1 MARRKQR
8 HEEHPDER
16 WLITY
21 ADVLTLMYVLFMV
34 LFSISVVNTSR
45 FELLKESLTDAFNS
59 GLAAGGASVFSA
71 QSGEPSPVVD
81 TPISQIAP
89 EVPAVG
95 GISLSQA
102 SPGQILE
109 TSQLEAAEKKIDAQ
123 LQKDGLGGKA
133 DTSVNERGLAV
144 RLRTDG
150 VLFDPGAA
158 TLKTEGARII
168 APITASLKGLPNPIR
183 VEGHTDSTPI
193 NTSQFPSNFALSG
206 VRAAAV
212 VVSMQSGGIPES
224 RLQVAGYGSVR
235 PVADNDTA
243 AGRSENRRVEILI
256 LRLQGAPSQ
265 SPADA
270 LGAG

>member
-1 MARRKQR
+1 VAKRKQR

-59 GLAAGGASVFSA
+59 GLAAGGTSVISSA
-71 QSGEPSPVVD
+71 PGTPSPVVD
-81 TPISQIAP
+81 TPTSRIAP
-89 EVPAVG
+89 EVPTVG
-95 GISLSQA
+95 GVSISQA

-109 TSQLEAAEKKIDAQ
+109 TSQLEAAEKAIDAT
-123 LQKDGLGGKA
+123 LAKEGLGGRVS
-133 DTSVNERGLAV
+133 TSVNERGLAV

-158 TLKTEGARII
+158 VLRSEGARIV
-168 APITASLKGLPNPIR
+168 APIAASLKGLPNPIR

-193 NTSQFPSNFALSG
+193 STSQFPSNFALSG

-212 VVSMQSGGIPES
+212 VVAMQSAGIPSS
-224 RLQVAGYGSVR
+224 RLQVGGFGDTR
-235 PVADNDTA
+235 PIADNDTE

-256 LRLQGAPSQ
+256 LRLQGSPSQ

>member
-1 MARRKQR
+1 MAKRKQR

-59 GLAAGGASVFSA
+59 GLAAGGTSILSSVE
-71 QSGEPSPVVD
+71 GEPSPVVD
-81 TPISQIAP
+81 TPFSQIAP
-89 EVPAVG
+89 EVPSVG
-95 GISLSQA
+95 GVSLSQA

-109 TSQLEAAEKKIDAQ
+109 TSQLEAAKKAIDAK
-123 LQKDGLGGKA
+123 LAKEGVGGKV

-144 RLRTDG
+144 RIKSDG
-150 VLFDPGAA
+150 VLFSPGQALLQPQA
-158 TLKTEGARII
+158 VRIV
-168 APITASLKGLPNPIR
+168 APIASSLKGIPNPIR

-193 NTSQFPSNFALSG
+193 STSQFPSNFALSG

-212 VVSMQSGGIPES
+212 VVAMQGAGIPEP
-224 RLQVAGYGSVR
+224 RLQVAGFGDTR
-235 PVADNDTA
+235 PVATNGTA

-256 LRLQGAPSQ
+256 LRLQGSPSQ
-265 SPADA
+265 SPASA

>member
-1 MARRKQR
+1 MAKRKQR

-45 FELLKESLTDAFNS
+45 FELLKQSLTDAFNS
-59 GLAAGGASVFSA
+59 GLAAGGTSILSSVD
-71 QSGEPSPVVD
+71 GEPSPVVD
-81 TPISQIAP
+81 TPFSQIAP
-89 EVPAVG
+89 EVPSVG
-95 GISLSQA
+95 GVSLSQA

-109 TSQLEAAEKKIDAQ
+109 TSQLEAAKKAIDAK
-123 LQKDGLGGKA
+123 LAKEGVGGKV

-150 VLFDPGAA
+150 VLFDAGQAL
-158 TLKTEGARII
+158 LKPAGARIVTPI
-168 APITASLKGLPNPIR
+168 ATSLKGLPNPIR
-183 VEGHTDSTPI
+183 IEGHTDSAPI
-193 NTSQFPSNFALSG
+193 STSQFPSNWALSA

-212 VVSMQSGGIPES
+212 VDSFQALGIPQS
-224 RLQVAGYGSVR
+224 RLQVGGYGEAR
-235 PVADNDTA
+235 PIADNATS
-243 AGRSENRRVEILI
+243 AGRAQNRRVEILI
-256 LRLQGAPSQ
+256 LRLQGSPNQ
-265 SPADA
+265 SPASA